1 MNRYEKLE
9 WLEQTCS
16 EKFMKEEFVLAMV
29 SWMGEDEFEAFYD
42 HLCRNWAIAGSPEAL
57 EELDPPMS
65 GAVKWYCLKAIEEV
79 SASSAGTSPLGG
91 HS

>member
-1 MNRYEKLE
+1 MITTLGRTKDFLQPNNGSDILVTMNRYEKLE

-42 HLCRNWAIAGSPEAL
+42 HLCRNWDIARNA
-57 EELDPPMS
+57 EE
-65 GAVKWYCLKAIEEV
+65 IEEIDY
-79 SASSAGTSPLGG
+79 LHG
-91 HS
+91 HK